1 MFRNVTE
8 FQIFFVFSI
17 SNVEPCVTFSLYQ
30 AFLNAVVEDHY
41 VNPTKNGVC
50 KNKANVTFV

>member
-30 AFLNAVVEDHY
+30 AFLNAVVEDQY
-41 VNPTKNGVC
+41 LNPTN
-50 KNKANVTFV
+50 NVVRIILSINY